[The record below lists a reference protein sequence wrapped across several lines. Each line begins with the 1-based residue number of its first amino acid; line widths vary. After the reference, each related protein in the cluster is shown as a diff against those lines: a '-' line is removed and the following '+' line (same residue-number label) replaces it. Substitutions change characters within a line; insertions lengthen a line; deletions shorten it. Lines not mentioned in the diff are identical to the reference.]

1 MLRFPPLDNFIPFNV
16 KCFGVDLCL
25 LYEMLNVWVMVSV
38 LVDNDGSE
46 RDVHDEAHGHFRFRP
61 AGRRG
66 PRARAAGQVR
76 IFTRLFTLGIY
87 NA

>member
-1 MLRFPPLDNFIPFNV
+1 
-16 KCFGVDLCL
+16 
-25 LYEMLNVWVMVSV
+25 MLNVLVTVSV

-61 AGRRG
+61 ARRRG

-76 IFTRLFTLGIY
+76 TSTGPFTPVIY
-87 NA
+87 

>member
-1 MLRFPPLDNFIPFNV
+1 
-16 KCFGVDLCL
+16 
-25 LYEMLNVWVMVSV
+25 MLNVLVTVSV

-46 RDVHDEAHGHFRFRP
+46 RDVHDEAHGDFRFRP
-61 AGRRG
+61 ARRRG

-76 IFTRLFTLGIY
+76 ISTHLFTLGIY

>member
-1 MLRFPPLDNFIPFNV
+1 
-16 KCFGVDLCL
+16 
-25 LYEMLNVWVMVSV
+25 MLNFLVTVSV

-61 AGRRG
+61 ARRRG

-76 IFTRLFTLGIY
+76 TSTGPFTPVIY
-87 NA
+87 